1 MAGLVTAGRT
11 RGVGV
16 VEGARLG
23 RALAA
28 VALEAVAV
36 ADESGR
42 AVTLGE
48 PGPVD
53 DEDAVLRRGG

>member
-1 MAGLVTAGRT
+1 
-11 RGVGV
+11 V

-53 DEDAVLRRGG
+53 DEDAVLGRGG